1 MSSEKIA
8 TDSSESGGA
17 AESEQAGVYIPEAK
31 GRFGKLG
38 RFYNDSMTQV
48 ALIGM
53 SCFLCPGMFNALS
66 GIGGGGQL
74 NVQVS
79 SRANSALVSRI
90 LSPSLANL
98 SLIDL

>member
-1 MSSEKIA
+1 MMSSEKIA
-8 TDSSESGGA
+8 TDSSDTSGA
-17 AESEQAGVYIPEAK
+17 AESEQVGVYTLEANRK
-31 GRFGKLG
+31 SGRLG

-74 NVQVS
+74 NVRVS
-79 SRANSALVSRI
+79 SRANTALVC
-90 LSPSLANL
+90 LNGSLL
-98 SLIDL
+98 SLHGHLLT